1 MRKNLFLV
9 VFSGLCLVGVS
20 AKAQQTLGS
29 LNGTILDPAGATVA
43 GAMVTATDA
52 DINVTRTVKTQS
64 NGFFQIFNLP
74 VGTYTL
80 KAEHDGF
87 DTTNEAGISVQE
99 AHTSTVNISLKV
111 GQVSTSVQVT
121 ANPMLN
127 ATDST
132 NGYTLDSQQIALT
145 PLATGSFTQLAVL
158 SPGTNAELLGGVD
171 TNAGLGNQPVWA
183 NGQRD
188 TSNTFQ
194 VDGVDASN
202 LFNGKTSSSA
212 SSQRYQFNIGQGSAI
227 AGESQ
232 TGTSVYGSNGNSLP
246 TPPPEFI
253 QELRVNTSMF
263 DAQQGATSGAQV
275 DANLMTG
282 TNRFHG
288 QAFGS
293 FANNSINADPFF
305 FKQAAELATQGVGAF
320 PQSLASPALHRWT
333 TGGTLGGPVLKD
345 KLFFFLGYEHLYAS
359 DQSTGLSQFNVPSLT
374 LTDPATGTRDA
385 TSLTNAVTAYNG
397 GKLPSG
403 YAFDPSGVVLALM
416 NAKLPN
422 GQFMIPDTQTPGVP
436 YAYGVPNVTLLGT
449 STLVGDQAS
458 AALDYDVSTVDRLS
472 FKYYYQND
480 PVTKPYGYFSKVG
493 GFPANTLNI
502 SQVGAVD
509 NTTSIGPRINLE
521 ERLGYI
527 RMGTY
532 STYNQTV
539 NNGAGSGPTFGMANP
554 VPGAPSVMPFLSLSE
569 FEVPTSGTPGLNVGP
584 NSTFVNTGFYQNR
597 LDPSANVIFT
607 IGQHTI
613 VAGGSYSYTQLNVE
627 NNRNG
632 LISATA
638 SSFSSFI
645 QGQLKSSSV
654 LETIGSGR
662 NLADR
667 YYRTNE
673 GSSYVQDKWQA
684 LSNLNITAGVRWD
697 YHGGMTEKYG
707 NMFNFD
713 PLAYNVTGT
722 DPGVGGTGFTA
733 VSDGLV
739 VAGNN
744 PYAPTSGVSA
754 STLTGRQ
761 WGISPR
767 IGFAWSPKSAR
778 NTVVVR
784 GGAGIYYDRGEL
796 FSYLSPPAGGSVG
809 GPFGVTQQSP
819 LVSAVPGSDPSGL
832 KYIPIQ
838 SPLGAAPNPLTAT
851 TSPPAPGINPL
862 LQLAALQSSLNYMT
876 AASTIGG
883 AANVLNCGGP
893 GNLEDKCGQSPLYIG
908 AYDKNNVLPYTI
920 NYTFNLQWQPRND
933 LAVTIGYTG
942 NRGRH
947 AVIPIPFNEPVIA
960 TPTSPSMILGASP
973 HSSNE
978 TSTYGYSVM
987 NDTTDCTGY
996 DDDPC
1001 SIKSEPWSTYDGGNS
1016 DFRVPYVGYSPY
1028 AALFETV
1035 GNSAYDSLETHLEKR
1050 LSHNVQLGA
1059 SYTWGHSLDEQS
1071 DIGLFFTGNDPAH
1084 LKNSYASADF
1094 DRRHVFSANFQVLAP
1109 NPVKDRSWLS
1119 YAANDWSLTGIAIL
1133 QSGEP
1138 FSLYEYN
1145 GAVASAQLGYYPSL
1159 VNPVLPIVN
1168 PGNPHSV
1175 LTGNSGRFRGT
1186 GGSYIPAIDPNKIAI
1201 QYLTPGQNGVPT
1213 AAMGGATDPV
1223 DAYETDYAP
1232 GNQRNIFRQGAQ
1244 NRLDI
1249 SVRKAF
1255 KVGDRVTMRYG
1266 FNVFNLTN
1274 TTSMDVPQNGVQIG
1288 QHGSCAN
1295 TLTTYSSYDCAP
1307 THHYETYG
1315 MVITDQADQTK
1326 ASAGPPG
1333 GGTAGTN
1340 LYEIPYTN
1348 GTSGKST
1355 MVPTTVNVNT
1365 TNSNGVNICLPANVI
1380 PGTNPLNPSYCSN
1393 NGANFGSVTGII
1405 GSNRIVTM
1413 DLHVVF

>member
-1 MRKNLFLV
+1 MRKSLSLL
-9 VFSGLCLVGVS
+9 VFSGLCLLAVS

-29 LNGTILDPAGATVA
+29 LNGTIVDPNGATVA
-43 GAMVTATDA
+43 GATVTATDA
-52 DINVTRTVKTQS
+52 DINVKRTAKTQT

-74 VGTYTL
+74 VGTYTV

-87 DTTNEAGISVQE
+87 DTTDEAGISVQE
-99 AHTSTVNISLKV
+99 AHTATVNISLKV
-111 GQVSTSVQVT
+111 GQVSTSIQVT

-158 SPGTNAELLGGVD
+158 SPGTNAELLGGID

-253 QELRVNTSMF
+253 QELRVNTSMY
-263 DAQQGATSGAQV
+263 DAQQGATSGAQI
-275 DANLMTG
+275 DANGMTG

-288 QAFGS
+288 QLYGG
-293 FANNSINADPFF
+293 FANNSVNADPFF
-305 FKQAAELATQGVGAF
+305 FKQAAELATEGVGAF
-320 PQSLASPALHRWT
+320 PQSLANPALHRWS
-333 TGGTLGGPVLKD
+333 TGATLGGPVLKD
-345 KLFFFLGYEHLYAS
+345 KLFFFVGYEHLYAS
-359 DQSTGLSQFNVPSLT
+359 DQSTGLSQFNVPSVAF
-374 LTDPATGTRDA
+374 TDPATGTRDA
-385 TSLTNAVTAYNG
+385 ASLTAAATSWY
-397 GKLPSG
+397 GKALPSSF
-403 YAFDPSGVVLALM
+403 ALDPSGVVMALF

-422 GQFMIPDTQTPGVP
+422 GQFMIPDTQTPGIG
-436 YAYGVPNVTLLGT
+436 YQYGVPDVTLLGT

-458 AALDYDVSTVDRLS
+458 ASLDYDVSKTDRLS

-480 PVTKPYGYFSKVG
+480 PVTKPYGFSSKVG
-493 GFPANTLNI
+493 GFPANTTNI
-502 SQVGAVD
+502 SQVGALD
-509 NTTSIGPRINLE
+509 NTISVGSRMNLE
-521 ERLGYI
+521 QRLGYV

-532 STYNQTV
+532 STYSQTV
-539 NNGAGSGPTFGMANP
+539 INGASTGPTFGISNP
-554 VPGAPSVMPFLSLSE
+554 VPGAPALLPNFYIAE
-569 FEVPTSGTPGLNVGP
+569 FETNASGTPGLNLGP
-584 NSTFVNTGFYQNR
+584 NSSFENTGYYQNR
-597 LDPSANVIFT
+597 LDPSANMIFT

-613 VAGGSYSYTQLNVE
+613 VAGGSYSYTQLNVQ
-627 NNRNG
+627 NKRNG
-632 LISATA
+632 LITA
-638 SSFSSFI
+638 DPTNLETFLE
-645 QGQLKSSSV
+645 GQVHSSSV
-654 LETIGSGR
+654 LETLGPNGQ
-662 NLADR
+662 NLANR

-673 GSSYVQDKWQA
+673 GSSYLQDKWQA
-684 LSNLNITAGVRWD
+684 LSTLSITAGVRWD

-707 NMFNFD
+707 NFFNFD
-713 PLAYNVTGT
+713 PSAYDVTGT
-722 DPGVGGTGFTA
+722 DPGVGGSGFT
-733 VSDGLV
+733 VVGDGLV

-744 PYAPTSGVSA
+744 PTAPTPGVSA

-761 WGISPR
+761 WGVSPR
-767 IGFAWSPKSAR
+767 VGFAWSPKTF
-778 NTVVVR
+778 NNKIVVR
-784 GGAGIYYDRGEL
+784 GGAGMYYDRGEL
-796 FSYLSPPAGGSVG
+796 FTYLSPPAGGSVG
-809 GPFGVTQQSP
+809 GPFGVTQQAP
-819 LVSAVPGSDPSGL
+819 LVSAVSGVDPTGL
-832 KYIPIQ
+832 KYLPINN
-838 SPLGAAPNPLTAT
+838 PLGSAGVLTSST
-851 TSPPAPGINPL
+851 TPPSPSINP
-862 LQLAALQSSLNYMT
+862 ALQKTQLQNQLNYMT
-876 AASTIGG
+876 ASTSSFG
-883 AANVLNCGGP
+883 LNCGGV
-893 GNLEDKCGQSPLYIG
+893 GNLEDECTQTPLYIG

-920 NYTFNLQWQPRND
+920 NYTFNIQWQPRND

-947 AVIPIPFNEPVIA
+947 AVIPIPFNEPVVA
-960 TPTSPSMILGASP
+960 TSTNPSMILGKEP

-978 TSTYGYSVM
+978 ASTYGYDVM
-987 NDTTDCTGY
+987 NDTKSCGKY
-996 DDDPC
+996 GDPC
-1001 SIKSEPWSTYDGGNS
+1001 PIASEPWSTYDGGNS
-1016 DFRVPYVGYSPY
+1016 DFRVPYEGYSPY

-1035 GNSAYDSLETHLEKR
+1035 GNSAYDALETHIEKR
-1050 LSHNVQLGA
+1050 LSYHVQFGA
-1059 SYTWGHSLDEQS
+1059 SYTWGHALDEQS

-1094 DRRHVFSANFQVLAP
+1094 DRRQVFSANFQALVP
-1109 NPVKDRSWLS
+1109 NAIHDHSWMS
-1119 YAANDWSLTGIAIL
+1119 YVANDWSLTGLAIL

-1159 VNPVLPIVN
+1159 VNPILPIAN
-1168 PGNPHSV
+1168 PKNPKSA

-1186 GGSYIPAIDPNKIAI
+1186 GGGYIPAIDPNQIAV
-1201 QYLTPGQNGVPT
+1201 QYLAPGANGVPT

-1223 DAYETDYAP
+1223 DVYETDYAP
-1232 GNQRNIFRQGAQ
+1232 GDQRNIFRQGAQ

-1249 SVRKAF
+1249 SVRKAI
-1255 KVGDRVTMRYG
+1255 KIGDRVTVRYG

-1295 TLTTYSSYDCAP
+1295 TYTSSSTEDCESN
-1307 THHYETYG
+1307 YEKYG
-1315 MVITDQADQTK
+1315 MVLTDLTDQSNSTTGLGPAGGG
-1326 ASAGPPG
+1326 SAG
-1333 GGTAGTN
+1333 AN
-1340 LYEIPYTN
+1340 LYEKPYTN
-1348 GTSGKST
+1348 GTSGKNT
-1355 MVPTTVNVNT
+1355 LVPTTIPLT
-1365 TNSNGVNICLPANVI
+1365 PIPTNGCTAATEV
-1380 PGTNPLNPSYCSN
+1380 NPSGCAN
-1393 NGANFGSVTGII
+1393 NGANFGAVTGPI
-1405 GSNRIVTM
+1405 GSNRIITM